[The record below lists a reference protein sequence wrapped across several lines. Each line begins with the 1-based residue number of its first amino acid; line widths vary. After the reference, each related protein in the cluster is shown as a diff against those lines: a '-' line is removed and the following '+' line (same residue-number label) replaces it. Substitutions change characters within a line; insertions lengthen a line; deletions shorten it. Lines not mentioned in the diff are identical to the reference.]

1 MSGQHYLTKLK
12 VCQKSRNIS
21 IGNNTINQVQYN
33 QMLKGYNKFAWNWAT
48 VCQSYYVIVTSTK
61 YSWKQQKSIFSK
73 SGGGATRLNKNEIK
87 ARKNP
92 FELFN
97 KGRRR
102 NKTGHSI
109 TLSKFRPESELSEQE
124 TFKWN
129 KNQTTQTLT
138 WLKPREKTF
147 ESSWCNKFPWDFC

>member
-1 MSGQHYLTKLK
+1 MCQQLDQNQWSQHQSH
-12 VCQKSRNIS
+12 VAQIS
-21 IGNNTINQVQYN
+21 SSIWYYDCEQV
-33 QMLKGYNKFAWNWAT
+33 ASNWAT

-97 KGRRR
+97 KGGRR

-109 TLSKFRPESELSEQE
+109 TLS
-124 TFKWN
+124 
-129 KNQTTQTLT
+129 
-138 WLKPREKTF
+138 
-147 ESSWCNKFPWDFC
+147 

>member
-1 MSGQHYLTKLK
+1 MCQQLDQNQWSQHQSH
-12 VCQKSRNIS
+12 VAQIS
-21 IGNNTINQVQYN
+21 SSIWYYDCEQVVS
-33 QMLKGYNKFAWNWAT
+33 NWAT

-109 TLSKFRPESELSEQE
+109 TLS
-124 TFKWN
+124 
-129 KNQTTQTLT
+129 
-138 WLKPREKTF
+138 
-147 ESSWCNKFPWDFC
+147 